1 MITINLLPQDFRR
14 RERTPWRLFAATM
27 FGVVGA
33 SASLAYAAYA
43 RFGLLARVR
52 AEREALEDELA
63 GLKPSVVYHDDLVA
77 EKTEADKRLATIQ
90 EIRSSRVQW
99 TRKLDELSDIVNT
112 ASDADR
118 YLVWFDELTADAGQE
133 GRTGGKLTT
142 KGLSG
147 SDNFANVA
155 LFFEDLKAHAEFTKD
170 FDGQSNPTGKRTE
183 KDEELIPPQVWEF
196 PLELTLKKRETPK
209 AGKGGKKGGKAS
221 EAGKPAGEGATAP
234 PAAPPAAPSGKEEGH
249 GR

>member
-1 MITINLLPQDFRR
+1 MITINLLPQDYRR

-27 FGVVGA
+27 LGVLAA
-33 SASLAYAAYA
+33 SVSLAYAAYA

-52 AEREALEDELA
+52 AERQAVEDQLE
-63 GLKPSVVYHDDLVA
+63 GLKPSVAYHDDLVA

-90 EIRSSRVQW
+90 EIRVARVQW
-99 TRKLDELSDIVNT
+99 TRKLDELAEIVNT

-118 YLVWFDELTADAGQE
+118 YLVWFDELTADTGAE
-133 GRTGGKLTT
+133 GKTGGKVNA

-155 LFFEDLKAHAEFTKD
+155 LFFEDLKGHVDFAKD

-183 KDEELIPPQVWEF
+183 KDEELIPSQVWEF
-196 PLELTLKKRETPK
+196 PLELILKKRELPK
-209 AGKGGKKGGKAS
+209 TGKAKGPKGGEAGKAS
-221 EAGKPAGEGATAP
+221 GGGAGAA
-234 PAAPPAAPSGKEEGH
+234 PAAPAGKPSGKEEGN